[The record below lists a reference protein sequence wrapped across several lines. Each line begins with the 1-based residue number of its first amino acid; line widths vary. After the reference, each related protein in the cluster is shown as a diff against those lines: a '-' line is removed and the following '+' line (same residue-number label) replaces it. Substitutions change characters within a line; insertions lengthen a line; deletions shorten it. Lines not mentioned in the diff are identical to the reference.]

1 MKSIYK
7 KLKDE
12 ISKKYTFEIKK
23 NIEKNYC
30 ISKNIHTFAMK
41 INIYYSN
48 MNTAV
53 ASIGKIPMA
62 FRFRNDLVVVMKDEA
77 KKENRSLNNFLENLL
92 INYFNIDEKTPN
104 ATTIAAMEEAKR
116 DDLETLDLD
125 NFKEW
130 VKSL

>member
-1 MKSIYK
+1 
-7 KLKDE
+7 
-12 ISKKYTFEIKK
+12 
-23 NIEKNYC
+23 
-30 ISKNIHTFAMK
+30 
-41 INIYYSN
+41 
-48 MNTAV
+48 MNTTV

-92 INYFNIDEKTPN
+92 INYFNVDEKTPN

-125 NFKEW
+125 NFQEW